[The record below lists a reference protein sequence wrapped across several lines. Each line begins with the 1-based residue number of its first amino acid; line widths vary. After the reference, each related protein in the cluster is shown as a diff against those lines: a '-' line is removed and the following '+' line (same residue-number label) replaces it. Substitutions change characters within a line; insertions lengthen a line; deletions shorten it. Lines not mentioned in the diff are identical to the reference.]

1 MNMNNMALR
10 TAIVIAL
17 GAVPP
22 IVSAAT
28 TYAPNSPITLAREL
42 TVAVGSAVDFGS
54 GVGTYLKID
63 VGAMAG
69 REVTTTIPLEVRLT
83 LTNGATFDTQA
94 AANLYCE
101 YTADFGNQVAQS
113 VLQAAPEIATFKLPA
128 GQFTAAAPACYY
140 NGKIKLTN
148 GSQGGNA
155 SYGMIASAY
164 LNSTETPEDSIKTT
178 VQGDVIVFKQAYGL
192 VVTPA
197 PVTIDVADPSL
208 STQFVNKALSGK
220 MGFFQYAA
228 ATTETAMKL
237 EDGNGGLTA
246 VAAGD
251 ILGKATITLTGTP
264 LQAGGFVTITINGQ
278 DCDKAADDYVKAPS
292 SSGVV
297 SFEVGG
303 DDLGSAKG
311 IGVCYVVDGV
321 TKLSKGLVT
330 FDATTAGDINRIPN
344 VTVTGDKT
352 FTKFYKNGTSV
363 KVLTIPAPDD
373 VNNPFNLRIYNMGA
387 TTAKVYGTLYQVDG
401 QILGGKSSVELASVD
416 PNAVK
421 VFKSSDLGKVFGV
434 TTWTGRA
441 WMQIEGDSQQ
451 IRVQA
456 LAKTNGVMVN
466 MSDRVLE
473 DRGAFYRSD
482 SKWGATK

>member
-10 TAIVIAL
+10 TAVVIAL
-17 GAVPP
+17 GAVP
-22 IVSAAT
+22 VVGFAASL
-28 TYAPNSPITLAREL
+28 YAPGTPITLAREI
-42 TVAVGSAVDFGS
+42 TVGAGGLVDFG
-54 GVGTYLKID
+54 TNADTALKID
-63 VGAMAG
+63 VTKMKG
-69 REVTTTIPLEVRLT
+69 REITTTIPLEVRLT
-83 LTNGATFDTQA
+83 LTNGATFDTQTAGVFSCDYDAGAEA
-94 AANLYCE
+94 AQA
-101 YTADFGNQVAQS
+101 
-113 VLQAAPEIATFKLPA
+113 VLQAAPEIATFKMPA
-128 GQFTAAAPACYY
+128 GKFDADAPACYY
-140 NGKIKLTN
+140 KGKIKLAN
-148 GSQGGNA
+148 GSKGGDA
-155 SYGMIASAY
+155 DYGMVANAY
-164 LNSTETPEDSIKTT
+164 LNSTETPEDSVTATI
-178 VQGDVIVFKQAYGL
+178 QGSIVLFKQAYGL

-197 PVTIDVADPSL
+197 PVTIDVASPSL
-208 STQFVNKALSGK
+208 STQFVGKVSSGK
-220 MGFFQYAA
+220 MGIFEYA
-228 ATTETAMKL
+228 TAIAVSALYIK
-237 EDGNGGLTA
+237 DVNGTLAEVG
-246 VAAGD
+246 AGD
-251 ILGKATITLTGTP
+251 ILDKATITLTGTP
-264 LQAGGFVTITINGQ
+264 LQAGGVVTITVGGTN
-278 DCDKAADDYVKAPS
+278 CDKVNDKYVKAPT

-297 SFEVGG
+297 SFEIDGT
-303 DDLGSAKG
+303 DLGDENG
-311 IGVCYVVDGV
+311 VGVCYVVDGT
-321 TKLSKGLVT
+321 TKLNKGLVT
-330 FDATTAGDINRIPN
+330 FDATATGDGNKMPS
-344 VTVTGDKT
+344 VTVVGDKT